1 MSQMQI
7 DLSDAYFEEM
17 SVHYVG
23 NRFAEEGLFTSSNPV
38 HIADDTLKQLI
49 AKYFLSPF
57 KTPHFHQFIHETDL
71 SLNEVYTIIT
81 DIFNTPESF
90 HHQTKKLTNVLYE
103 CSVHPKIKPGE
114 FYVAMMS
121 GCKIGHETVEAVG
134 LFKSETKETFLK
146 VTPGAD
152 NYDLGYDDGI
162 NINKLDKGCII
173 FNVDHENGYKVCIVD
188 TVSRGEEAMYWKN
201 EFLNLKLIENDYV
214 HTQNYIQFCK
224 NFFEDKLGEVYE
236 TSRADEVDYL
246 NKSQKYFQDKEV
258 FDVKEFE
265 REVIKQPEI
274 IDLFHSYKEDYQ
286 ENNEVKIH
294 DEFDISEQA
303 VKSNKK
309 FLKSVIKLD
318 KNFHIYIHGNKDYV
332 ERGVDEVQGLNYYK
346 LFYKKES

>member
-1 MSQMQI
+1 
-7 DLSDAYFEEM
+7 
-17 SVHYVG
+17 
-23 NRFAEEGLFTSSNPV
+23 
-38 HIADDTLKQLI
+38 
-49 AKYFLSPF
+49 
-57 KTPHFHQFIHETDL
+57 
-71 SLNEVYTIIT
+71 
-81 DIFNTPESF
+81 
-90 HHQTKKLTNVLYE
+90 
-103 CSVHPKIKPGE
+103 
-114 FYVAMMS
+114 
-121 GCKIGHETVEAVG
+121 
-134 LFKSETKETFLK
+134 
-146 VTPGAD
+146 
-152 NYDLGYDDGI
+152 
-162 NINKLDKGCII
+162 
-173 FNVDHENGYKVCIVD
+173 
-188 TVSRGEEAMYWKN
+188 
-201 EFLNLKLIENDYV
+201 LNLKLIENDYV